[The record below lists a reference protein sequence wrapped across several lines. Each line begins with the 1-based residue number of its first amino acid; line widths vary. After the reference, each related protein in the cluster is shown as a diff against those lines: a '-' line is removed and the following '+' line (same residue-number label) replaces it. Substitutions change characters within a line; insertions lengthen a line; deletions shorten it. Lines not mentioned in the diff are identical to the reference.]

1 MTKLTPKQMAFCHEY
16 LIDKNATQA
25 AIRAGYSESTAR
37 QIANENLTK
46 PDIRRYL
53 DGLLA
58 QRAERARVSGDEVIE
73 ELAAIGFAQITDV
86 LSVKDGKVI
95 LKASSEWP
103 ESARKSVES
112 ARETRDGVSVKMHS
126 KLGALEKLGQ
136 HFGVFND
143 FNAALATLSRFGYV
157 MTKGDRDVDKG
168 FTWQPE
174 LSAEEEDEDDEPTA
188 SIG

>member
-1 MTKLTPKQMAFCHEY
+1 
-16 LIDKNATQA
+16 
-25 AIRAGYSESTAR
+25 
-37 QIANENLTK
+37 
-46 PDIRRYL
+46 
-53 DGLLA
+53 
-58 QRAERARVSGDEVIE
+58 
-73 ELAAIGFAQITDV
+73 V

-157 MTKGDRDVDKG
+157 MTKGDRDVSEG

-174 LSAEEEDEDDEPTA
+174 ITAEDEDEDDEPTA